1 MLCDGHGDFFS
12 HGVNRQVALDLGD
25 VVVASLSLRAIED
38 NVELVLRGTL
48 IGLRPG
54 VGVRDAGLFACN
66 EATRGHAG
74 FSLGQGSAII
84 GLRCGA
90 RRDGDV
96 FGRNGELAGRGG
108 HRELRTHIVAAGVL
122 NSPVAII
129 IGAGDGLGVLASV
142 LTGDVGLVVLNLEL
156 NAVNLELIG
165 YDARHG
171 LVGTVIGLGAGN
183 AFKHDL
189 VLGSAIRNRQ
199 RTVGGRDV
207 VVVEVGAI
215 LGRPTAGLNRA
226 LRGAN
231 NGLRAFDGC

>member
-108 HRELRTHIVAAGVL
+108 HRELRTHIVAVGVL

-142 LTGDVGLVVLNLEL
+142 LTGDVGLVVLNREF
-156 NAVNLELIG
+156 NSVNLELIG
-165 YDARHG
+165 LDARHD
-171 LVGTVIGLGAGN
+171 LVRTVVGLGVGN
-183 AFKHDL
+183 ALKHNL
-189 VLGSAIRNRQ
+189 IFRRAILNRQ
-199 RTVGGRDV
+199 RTRLNRDTV
-207 VVVEVGAI
+207 VAQLGAV
-215 LGRPTAGLNRA
+215 LGFPTVALNRA

-231 NGLRAFDGC
+231 NGLRALDGC